1 MHVLERMKEVKK
13 LPMLGRKWERSGE
26 VRRRVMIPMLKKRD
40 VELVLNTLREQCE
53 CLFGNKGMEK
63 RDGDDLIG
71 MIR

>member
-40 VELVLNTLREQCE
+40 VELVLNTLREQYE
-53 CLFGNKGMEK
+53 
-63 RDGDDLIG
+63 D
-71 MIR
+71 